1 VASFDQTLSKRVL
14 SSHSV
19 PISELHFQYRWSNT
33 KLYEIFDTEVS
44 LALLQGL
51 LLTEMCYCFCLH
63 IG

>member
-1 VASFDQTLSKRVL
+1 MASFDQTSSKRVL

-19 PISELHFQYRWSNT
+19 PISELHFKHRWNNI

-51 LLTEMCYCFCLH
+51 LLIEMCYCFGLH